1 MINQTKLFG
10 TNEKVFTLVKLSK
23 FLHEEDAYTND
34 FIKSKKY
41 FLKYFAK
48 SLDDHCYKYEPNEFD
63 DDGQI
68 HKIHSLKSVFDQIPT
83 IEYKIGDSDKKR
95 RFDLRQWFMKSHYA
109 TYEIGGD
116 PREKRFFSSQKTG
129 RNYINLCKGF
139 MHKERVEYAS
149 FSNEVKANVNKLID
163 HIHSVWNS
171 DNKASSEYTMK
182 WLAHACTG
190 HKMKT
195 CLFLKSGEGTGK
207 SINIE
212 FILQHVIGPALG
224 IITQRANQL
233 AKFNFQLLNKILLCL
248 EELPSGGKSE
258 WHSISDYL
266 KDIITGGSM
275 EIERKFE
282 DAYQIANI
290 ISLIII
296 TNNENSLRF
305 GKDIRRYHM
314 CDISHDKVGDTQYF
328 NDLYDA
334 LDRETGTAFFW
345 YLTELYENNKDF
357 NEAVLPDTNAK
368 LAMKEQN
375 ITPVLQ
381 YIKEDFLV
389 HGKGLDDNGNPY
401 QLQKFIDELNGTKNK
416 QYKIRNF
423 SNMLLAD
430 ISIIK
435 IKPRTQKSLLYIMPI
450 SHDDLLAY
458 YKKKGFWDD
467 QYDKKMDIVNGA
479 TDDDL
484 DEGTSMPDLTPD
496 EEIAS
501 ITEQMRVLNERLN
514 KLKKDLI
521 KNDPIEPVEPAKR
534 TKKYT
539 KKPIKKDTKSAPDN
553 DTVIESNLVLNLAM
567 V

>member
-1 MINQTKLFG
+1 MINQTTLFA
-10 TNEKVFTLVKLSK
+10 TNKKAFTLIKLNQ
-23 FLHEEDAYTND
+23 FLHEDSAPTDD
-34 FIKSKKY
+34 FIKAKKY

-48 SLDDHCYKYEPNEFD
+48 SLDDYFYKYEPSEFD
-63 DDGQI
+63 NEGQI
-68 HKIHSLKSVFDQIPT
+68 HKIQSLKSVFDQIPT

-95 RFDLRQWFMKSHYA
+95 RFDLRQWFMKSHYD
-109 TYEIGGD
+109 TYSIGGD
-116 PREKRFFSSQKTG
+116 PRQDRFYISKKTG

-139 MHKERVEYAS
+139 MHKNRRKYTS
-149 FSNEVKANVNKLID
+149 FSDHVKSKVEKIID
-163 HIHSVWNS
+163 HIYSVWNS
-171 DNKASSEYTMK
+171 DDKASGDYTMK

-195 CLFLKSGEGTGK
+195 ALFLKSGEGTGK
-207 SINIE
+207 SIVVE
-212 FILQHVIGPALG
+212 FLLQHVIGPALG

-266 KDIITGGSM
+266 KDIITGGTM
-275 EIERKFE
+275 DIEKKFE

-314 CDISHDKVGDTQYF
+314 CDVSHDKVGDTEYF
-328 NDLYDA
+328 NDLHNA
-334 LDRETGTAFFW
+334 LDRETGEAFFW
-345 YLTELYENNKDF
+345 YLTELYENTKDF
-357 NEAVLPDTNAK
+357 DESILPKTNAK

-381 YIKEDFLV
+381 YVKDSFLTL
-389 HGKGLDDNGNPY
+389 GKGLNDNGSPCL
-401 QLQKFIDELNGTKNK
+401 LQKFIDELNAVQNK

-423 SNMLLAD
+423 SNMLQGD

-435 IKPRTQKSLLYIMPI
+435 IKPRTRKNLLYIMPI

-467 QYDKKMDIVNGA
+467 LYDKKEDIENETKDHDHLEDGLA
-479 TDDDL
+479 DIP
-484 DEGTSMPDLTPD
+484 ELTPAQ
-496 EEIAS
+496 EIAK
-501 ITEQMRVLNERLN
+501 ITEQMRILNERLN
-514 KLKKDLI
+514 ELKQTVEVEPNKRI
-521 KNDPIEPVEPAKR
+521 KKKATKNDKS
-534 TKKYT
+534 
-539 KKPIKKDTKSAPDN
+539 KPIN
-553 DTVIESNLVLNLAM
+553 EESNLIMNFDLV
-567 V
+567 